1 MLTDAA
7 ALAIALAAI
16 RIAQRPA
23 DACRTFGYYRFEIL
37 AAALNAALLFIIA
50 LYILFE
56 AYKRLRSPPRGS
68 IAADAALRNDRPGSE
83 LRGDACA
90 KRCRCESH
98 ICAHLARIRACCRYA
113 RDSESGCW
121 HRVRVR
127 FQAPHVCRSYREGS
141 TLARSHA
148 GRENQIS
155 PTVLTLVPA

>member
-98 ICAHLARIRACCRYA
+98 ICAHPCADSRLLSIRARLRIRVLAQ
-113 RDSESGCW
+113 S
-121 HRVRVR
+121 
-127 FQAPHVCRSYREGS
+127 EGS
-141 TLARSHA
+141 IPSAACVPQLPR
-148 GRENQIS
+148 GLDVG
-155 PTVLTLVPA
+155 TVACR